1 MVWYGVGMATRTMA
15 WPGIWRL
22 GIGLALAMVHG
33 SSLVVGYGNSMATNG
48 IGFGVDGSGPSSG
61 RHPTAGPSKNT
72 VNVW

>member
-1 MVWYGVGMATRTMA
+1 MATRTMA

-33 SSLVVGYGNSMATNG
+33 SSLVVGMATAWRRLALAM
-48 IGFGVDGSGPSSG
+48 VLTALDQSSG
-61 RHPTAGPSKNT
+61 RLPTAGPSKNT

>member
-1 MVWYGVGMATRTMA
+1 MVRVGMATRTMA

-33 SSLVVGYGNSMATNG
+33 SSLVVGNGNSMAT
-48 IGFGVDGSGPSSG
+48 IGFGYGVDSSDQSSG
-61 RHPTAGPSKNT
+61 RLPTAGPSKNT

>member
-33 SSLVVGYGNSMATNG
+33 SSLVVGNGNSMAT
-48 IGFGVDGSGPSSG
+48 IGFGYGVDSS
-61 RHPTAGPSKNT
+61 RP
-72 VNVW
+72 VVWETSNRWAI